1 MLMAFKKRPSCAG
14 GAQDISRWRNH
25 QVLAPKPLAALK
37 GRQTRGF
44 GLAPFQGADS
54 HCVRRRWFL
63 HRLISDVPP
72 GRKTEKLFLEINRTL
87 LGILGLALF
96 AMPVSAQTAE
106 EIVAKYIKTIGGAE
120 KIEAIKTLRRTGK
133 FTGGGGFEAVVIQE
147 NKRPQMARREFTIQG
162 MTGVTAYDGKTGWKI
177 EPWGGKKDAEALG
190 EEEMKGIQEDA
201 DFDGPL
207 VNYQQ
212 KGNKVEFVG
221 AEPVEGTDAFKLKVT
236 LKNGDVRYY
245 FMDTDYYVP
254 IKTESKRMVRGAER
268 EFETSLGD
276 YKEVAGVYLPHSI
289 ESGVKGSPNKSQI
302 TFEKIE
308 ANIALDDSRFKQPAA
323 PAKPARSEGEKSK

>member
-1 MLMAFKKRPSCAG
+1 M
-14 GAQDISRWRNH
+14 
-25 QVLAPKPLAALK
+25 
-37 GRQTRGF
+37 
-44 GLAPFQGADS
+44 
-54 HCVRRRWFL
+54 
-63 HRLISDVPP
+63 
-72 GRKTEKLFLEINRTL
+72 RKIL
-87 LGILGLALF
+87 LGIIGLTLF
-96 AMPVSAQTAE
+96 AIPVSAQTAE
-106 EIVAKYIKTIGGAE
+106 EIIAKYVKTIGGAE

-147 NKRPQMARREFTIQG
+147 NKRPQMARQEFSIQG

-177 EPWGGKKDAEALG
+177 EPWGGKKDPEALG

-254 IKTESKRMVRGAER
+254 IKIESKRMVRGAER

-289 ESGVKGSPNKSQI
+289 ESGLKGSPNKSQI

-308 ANIALDDSRFKQPAA
+308 ANVALDDSRFKQPTN
-323 PAKPARSEGEKSK
+323 PAKSAKPEGGKSE

>member
-1 MLMAFKKRPSCAG
+1 MRKIL
-14 GAQDISRWRNH
+14 
-25 QVLAPKPLAALK
+25 
-37 GRQTRGF
+37 
-44 GLAPFQGADS
+44 
-54 HCVRRRWFL
+54 
-63 HRLISDVPP
+63 P
-72 GRKTEKLFLEINRTL
+72 GI
-87 LGILGLALF
+87 IGLALL

-106 EIVAKYIKTIGGAE
+106 EIVAKYIKTIGGSE

-147 NKRPQMARREFTIQG
+147 NKRPEMARQEFTIQG
-162 MTGVTAYDGKTGWKI
+162 MTGVNAYDGKTGWKI
-177 EPWGGKKDAEALG
+177 EPWQGKKDAEPLG
-190 EEEMKGIQEDA
+190 EDELKGMQENA
-201 DFDGPL
+201 DFDGAL
-207 VNYQQ
+207 VKYQE

-254 IKTESKRMVRGAER
+254 IKIESKVMVRGAER

-276 YKEVAGVYLPHSI
+276 YKEVAGVYLPHSF

-308 ANIALDDSRFKQPAA
+308 ANVALDDSRFKLPTN
-323 PAKPARSEGEKSK
+323 PAKPARSEGGKSE

>member
-1 MLMAFKKRPSCAG
+1 MRKIL
-14 GAQDISRWRNH
+14 
-25 QVLAPKPLAALK
+25 
-37 GRQTRGF
+37 
-44 GLAPFQGADS
+44 
-54 HCVRRRWFL
+54 
-63 HRLISDVPP
+63 P
-72 GRKTEKLFLEINRTL
+72 GI
-87 LGILGLALF
+87 IGLALF
-96 AMPVSAQTAE
+96 AMPVSAQTAD
-106 EIVAKYIKTIGGAE
+106 EIIAKYIKTIGGAE

-147 NKRPQMARREFTIQG
+147 NKRPQMARQEFTIQG

-177 EPWGGKKDAEALG
+177 EPWGGKKDPEALG
-190 EEEMKGIQEDA
+190 EEEMKEIQEDA

-221 AEPVEGTDAFKLKVT
+221 AEPVEGTDALKLKVT

-254 IKTESKRMVRGAER
+254 IKIESKRMVRGAER

-289 ESGVKGSPNKSQI
+289 ESGLKGSPKKSQV
-302 TFEKIE
+302 TFEKNE
-308 ANIALDDSRFKQPAA
+308 ANVALDDSLFKQPTG
-323 PAKPARSEGEKSK
+323 PAKPEGGKSK